1 MLNGKQGLTLMLV
14 TIFRVKYNTGSI
26 KLSEIKLHSKQ
37 IALWLRRS

>member
-14 TIFRVKYNTGSI
+14 TFLELIYNIGI